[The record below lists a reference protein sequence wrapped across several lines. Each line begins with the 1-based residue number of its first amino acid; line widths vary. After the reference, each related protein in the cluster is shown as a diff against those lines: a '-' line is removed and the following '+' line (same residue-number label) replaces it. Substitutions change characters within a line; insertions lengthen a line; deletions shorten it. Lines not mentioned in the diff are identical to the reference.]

1 MAKRTMKVTDG
12 KRLTQL
18 MQSVWNVMLNSDMMS
33 RCIPISNVD
42 TSELVKEREQYG
54 NNQTC
59 LAAAFAQRELGLDP
73 VITREDAWYKK
84 LQPNMQFARL
94 SSSNPFCFA
103 VHTSNCWAVRV
114 RTILEDERVMLGNG
128 VIVDLVLF
136 LDPACGSPI
145 AKKTFKT
152 RFPED
157 VYEHAVDVLQEAF
170 EKKTLT
176 NTEGFT
182 GKKAADLM
190 LARVGRG
197 GLLDLAL
204 GLSDATSGDSW
215 GRQFTRRSVIGDIQ
229 QWLQDLRVALYSID
243 EIFGTK
249 TFRS

>member
-33 RCIPISNVD
+33 RCIPISHVD

-59 LAAAFAQRELGLDP
+59 LAAALAQRELGLDP
-73 VITREDAWYKK
+73 VITREDAWSKK
-84 LQPNMQFARL
+84 LQPTMQFARL

-145 AKKTFKT
+145 AKKTFKM

-157 VYEHAVDVLQEAF
+157 VYEHAAKVLQYAYDNNILRS
-170 EKKTLT
+170 TDGSQD
-176 NTEGFT
+176 NA
-182 GKKAADLM
+182 GKRSADLM

-197 GLLDLAL
+197 GLLDFAL
-204 GLSDATSGDSW
+204 GLSDATSGGSW
-215 GRQFTRRSVIGDIQ
+215 GRQFTRRSVIGDID
-229 QWLQDLRVALYSID
+229 QWLGELRVALHSID
-243 EIFGTK
+243 EIFPVHK
-249 TFRS
+249 